1 VTTAEIELWLRS
13 VDDEPAVSSNPVV
26 LVVDDD
32 RDIRESLRELLAET
46 GYQVATAENGRSA
59 LDQLR
64 AGLRPGVI
72 LLDLMMPVMDGMAFR
87 SEQLADPALCTLPVV
102 LITAA
107 GRPATD
113 ALRSVTVLHKPLRMR
128 QVLTAVNQHC
138 RPGEP
143 NPDDTPLPR
152 N

>member
-1 VTTAEIELWLRS
+1 VIELSPRS
-13 VDDEPAVSSNPVV
+13 VDDEVAVSSNPTV
-26 LVVDDD
+26 LIVDDD
-32 RDIRESLRELLAET
+32 RDIRESLKELLADS
-46 GYQVATAENGRSA
+46 GYQVATAENGRAA
-59 LDQLR
+59 LTQLR

-87 SEQLADPALCTLPVV
+87 SEQLSDPDLCTVPVV

-143 NPDDTPLPR
+143 NPDNTPLPT
-152 N
+152 